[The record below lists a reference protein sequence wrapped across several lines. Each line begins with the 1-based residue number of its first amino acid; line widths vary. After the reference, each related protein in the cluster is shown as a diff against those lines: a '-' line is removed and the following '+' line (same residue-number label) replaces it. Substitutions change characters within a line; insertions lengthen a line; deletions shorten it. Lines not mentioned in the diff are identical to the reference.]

1 MERFFLVYKTVNTIK
16 GEYYIGIHIT
26 DDIEDDYL
34 GSGKRL
40 KNSIEKHG
48 RSIFKKEILA
58 IFDNPHDMFKMEA
71 DLVNEETLK
80 EHLCLNLKVG
90 GYGSWKLQD
99 STILY
104 TSEHQAKRSPFNKKD
119 WREKNADKI
128 VEWTR
133 RGNQRAKISL
143 NEKRSLGWK
152 PKGCLG
158 YHHTEEHKQKMSSI
172 MSESQSGEKNSNF
185 GKKWIFSLDE
195 KKSMPVSN
203 EDINTWLDKG
213 WQIGRKMKFN

>member
-1 MERFFLVYKTVNTIK
+1 MERFFLVYKTVTTVK

-48 RSIFKKEILA
+48 RDIFKKEILA

-80 EHLCLNLKVG
+80 DPLCLNLKVG

-99 STILY
+99 SSILWN
-104 TSEHQAKRSPFNKKD
+104 SEHQKKRTPFNKTE
-119 WREKNADKI
+119 WRQKNSSQLS
-128 VEWTR
+128 EWPKKGLESGR
-133 RGNQRAKISL
+133 KKLCEMRSDGWSSPGFL
-143 NEKRSLGWK
+143 GKR
-152 PKGCLG
+152 
-158 YHHTEEHKQKMSSI
+158 HTEEHKQKLSPI
-172 MSESQSGEKNSNF
+172 MSEAQSGEKNSNF
-185 GKKWIFSLDE
+185 GKTWIFSLEE
-195 KKSMPVSN
+195 KKSKSVPKDYID
-203 EDINTWLDKG
+203 EWLAKG
-213 WQIGRKMKFN
+213 WQIGRKMKFD